1 MFKKIAVAYN
11 QSPEA
16 SRALAQAIDLAKVV
30 GAELHAVT
38 VLEDLPSYTA
48 FAAAAD
54 STLTVKL
61 IEDAQD
67 QCKLLQSDARQCALR
82 KGIELKTHLL
92 DGDPCQS
99 IVHFLLDTKADLVV
113 IGLHRNASH
122 ISRLWSTVYEVALD
136 APCSVLG
143 VH

>member
-11 QSPEA
+11 GSPEA
-16 SRALAQAIDLAKVV
+16 RRALAQAIDLAKAL
-30 GAELHAVT
+30 GAELHAIT
-38 VLEDLPSYTA
+38 VLEDLPPYAA

-54 STLTVKL
+54 STLAVTL

-67 QCKLLQSDARQCALR
+67 QCKLLHSEARQGALG
-82 KGIELKTHLL
+82 KGVELHTHLL
-92 DGDPCQS
+92 EGDPCES
-99 IVHFLLDTKADLVV
+99 IVRFLMDTKTDLVV
-113 IGLHRNASH
+113 IGLHRNTSH
-122 ISRLWSTVYEVALD
+122 ISRLWSTVYELALD

>member
-1 MFKKIAVAYN
+1 MFKKITVAYN
-11 QSPEA
+11 GSPEA
-16 SRALAQAIDLAKVV
+16 ARALAQAIDLARAL
-30 GAELHAVT
+30 GAELHAIT
-38 VLEDLPSYTA
+38 VLEDLPPYAA

-54 STLTVKL
+54 STLAVKL

-67 QCKLLQSDARQCALR
+67 QCKLLHSGAQQCALR

-92 DGDPCQS
+92 EGAPCQS
-99 IVHFLLDTKADLVV
+99 IVSFLLDTKTDLVV
-113 IGLHRNASH
+113 IGLHRNTSH
-122 ISRLWSTVYEVALD
+122 ISRLWSTVYELALD